1 MQRADIELESW
12 GRYWH
17 TRCTPW
23 PVCWRTDSLP
33 EVNGRTMLPYGLG
46 RSYGDSCLNDG
57 GVLLQTRWMN
67 KFISF
72 DKSTGI
78 LACEGGTTLAD
89 ILSLAVPHGWFL
101 ATTPGTRLV
110 TVGGAIANDVHGKN
124 HHRAGTFG
132 CHVRRF
138 ELLRSDGRRLP
149 CSIQENPEWFRATI
163 GGLGLTGLI
172 TWAEF
177 QLRPID
183 SSFIEME
190 SIKFGNVAEFF
201 AISEDSDRD
210 FEHTVA
216 WVDSLSQGA
225 HLGRGVFMRGNHA
238 AKTST
243 HALTVH
249 GGGKLGM
256 PLDAPNFLLNPL
268 TVRAFNWAFY
278 HKQQAKVKRA
288 VVHYDPFFYPLD
300 AIDKWNRMYGR
311 RGFFQY
317 QSVVPFQ
324 GGKEACMEMLT
335 RISRSG
341 QASFLTVLKTFG
353 SVRSPGI
360 LSFPRPGITLA
371 LDFPNNGQST
381 MRLFGELDEIVRVA
395 GGRIYPAK
403 DARMSAEDF
412 QNAYPEWKSF
422 SRYIDPRFS
431 SSFWRRV
438 TKNR

>member
-1 MQRADIELESW
+1 MQNTPIELESW
-12 GRYWH
+12 GRYPR
-17 TRCTPW
+17 TRCIPR
-23 PVCWRTDSLP
+23 PICWRTDPLP
-33 EVNGRTMLPYGLG
+33 KMNGKTILPYGLG

-72 DKSTGI
+72 DKSTGV
-78 LACEGGTTLAD
+78 LSCEGGTTFD
-89 ILSLAVPHGWFL
+89 EILQLAVPCGWFL
-101 ATTPGTRLV
+101 PTTPGTRFV

-138 ELLRSDGRRLP
+138 ELRRSDGETLL
-149 CSIQENPEWFRATI
+149 CSTGENPEWFHATI

-177 QLRPID
+177 QLRAID
-183 SSFIEME
+183 SGFIQME
-190 SIKFGNVAEFF
+190 SIKFGNLTEFF

-210 FEHTVA
+210 FEYTVA
-216 WVDSLSQGA
+216 WIDALARGA
-225 HLGRGVFMRGNHA
+225 NLGRGIFMRGNHA
-238 AKTST
+238 AKTPM
-243 HALTVH
+243 HGLTVH
-249 GGGKLGM
+249 GGQKLEV
-256 PLDAPNFLLNPL
+256 PVDAPNFLLNPV
-268 TVRAFNWAFY
+268 TVRGFNFAY
-278 HKQQAKVKRA
+278 YQKQQIKVKRS

-300 AIDKWNRMYGR
+300 AIGKWNRIYGR

-317 QSVVPFQ
+317 QSVVPFTD
-324 GGKEACMEMLT
+324 GPEVSREMLS
-335 RISRSG
+335 RIGRSG

-353 SVRSPGI
+353 HVTSPGI

-371 LDFPNNGQST
+371 LDFPNNGQPT
-381 MRLFGELDEIVRVA
+381 MKLFAELDEIVRTA

-403 DARMSAEDF
+403 DARMSAQDF
-412 QNAYPEWKSF
+412 QTAYPEWKSF
-422 SRYIDPRFS
+422 SRYIDPQFS

-438 TKNR
+438 TKQW